1 MRLRQPEPKRA
12 RIEII
17 PMIDTIFFLLVF
29 FMIASLAMTRMQGM
43 PVNLPKS
50 STAKKES
57 LTKFV
62 VTLTKSHRLYV
73 DKKPAASIAEV
84 ERMCRQKLAAN
95 PRAVAIV
102 NADKDI
108 RHGQVIAVMDAIKR
122 AGAERMAI
130 ATEPAPEP
138 KPK

>member
-1 MRLRQPEPKRA
+1 MKLRQPELKKA

-50 STAKKES
+50 TTAKKES

-62 VTLTKSHRLYV
+62 VTLTKTNRLYV
-73 DKKPAASIAEV
+73 DKVSAANLADV
-84 ERMCRQKLAAN
+84 ERLCKEKLAAN
-95 PRAVAIV
+95 PQAVAII

-108 RHGQVIAVMDAIKR
+108 KHGQVIGVMDAAKR
-122 AGAERMAI
+122 AGVERMAV
-130 ATEPAPEP
+130 ATEPIE
-138 KPK
+138 KLY